1 MTTLL
6 DSTIRRDAQL
16 LRFGTYLKSEYI
28 TPAMQ
33 SLSKEL
39 PKLLVGF
46 DELNKSERTKLAR
59 EIRSQ
64 VSVSMGAMFDDI
76 TNELHLL
83 TDDEAEFML
92 DLYDDYT
99 TATMTALNA
108 AAVVS
113 TADNALI
120 SLESG
125 KRVTTGVWMDFVK
138 ENISTANKM
147 VDGVVLKGFRDGQSL
162 QSIVQEL
169 RGSYNRGTK
178 RYTGGVINGRM
189 TQYAETLALT
199 GVSHYANQARD
210 RFAVKNNDIIDSE
223 VFFATLDVSTTPT
236 CSSLHLNE
244 YKLTDPS
251 RPILPLH
258 YRERSV
264 KLYSGPGIDPLEG
277 NRPLVG
283 GKNSKAAREEFEKRK
298 ARQDALRN
306 ARAAKRA
313 EGELTPSTASKIRY
327 KGRSDSEIFDIES
340 VSAKTSAQSFY
351 ERQPTWFLD
360 EYFGSPTKTK
370 LFLDG
375 KLPIKSFTDI
385 AGRPL
390 TLKELKATAAGE
402 KAYRRAGLD

>member
-28 TPAMQ
+28 TPTMQ

-59 EIRSQ
+59 EIRNQ

-99 TATMTALNA
+99 TATMTALNT

-125 KRVTTGVWMDFVK
+125 GRASTGVWMDFVK
-138 ENISTANKM
+138 ENINTANKM
-147 VDGVVLKGFRDGQSL
+147 VDGVVLKGFRDGQTL
-162 QSIVQEL
+162 QSITQEL
-169 RGSYNRGTK
+169 RGSYNRSTK
-178 RYTGGVINGRM
+178 RYSGGVLNGRM
-189 TQYAETLALT
+189 TQYAETLART

-210 RFAVKNNDIIDSE
+210 RFAAKNDDIIDSS
-223 VFFATLDVSTTPT
+223 VFFATLDNRTTTT
-236 CSSLHLNE
+236 CLGFHLDKFKND
-244 YKLTDPS
+244 DPS
-251 RPILPLH
+251 KPVLPLH
-258 YRERSV
+258 YNERSV
-264 KLYSGPGIDPLEG
+264 YLYAGDGIDPLEG
-277 NRPLVG
+277 DRPLIG
-283 GKNSKAAREEFEKRK
+283 GKKSKEAQDEFE
-298 ARQDALRN
+298 ARQSRTG
-306 ARAAKRA
+306 KKV
-313 EGELTPSTASKIRY
+313 SY
-327 KGRSDSEIFDIES
+327 KGRKDSDIFKVEQ
-340 VSAKTSAQSFY
+340 VSAKVTSQQWL
-351 ERQPTWFLD
+351 ERQPRFFVESTLGK
-360 EYFGSPTKTK
+360 ERAA

-375 KLPIKSFTDI
+375 KLPIDRFTDM

-402 KAYRRAGLD
+402 KAYRLSGLD

>member
-28 TPAMQ
+28 TPTMQ

-59 EIRSQ
+59 EIRNQ

-99 TATMTALNA
+99 TATMAALNT

-120 SLESG
+120 SLGSG
-125 KRVTTGVWMDFVK
+125 GRTSTGVWMDFVK
-138 ENISTANKM
+138 ENINSANKM
-147 VDGVVLKGFRDGQSL
+147 VDGVVLKGFRDGQTL
-162 QSIVQEL
+162 QSITQEL

-178 RYTGGVINGRM
+178 RYSGGVLNGRM
-189 TQYAETLALT
+189 TQYAETLART

-210 RFAVKNNDIIDSE
+210 KFAAKNDDIIDSS
-223 VFFATLDVSTTPT
+223 VFFATLDNRTTKT
-236 CSSLHLNE
+236 CLSLHLNR
-244 YKLTDPS
+244 YALNDPKK
-251 RPILPLH
+251 PVLPLH
-258 YRERSV
+258 YNERSV
-264 KLYSGPGIDPLEG
+264 YLYAGKGIDPLEG
-277 NRPLVG
+277 DRPLIG
-283 GKNSKAAREEFEKRK
+283 GKKTKEAREEFG
-298 ARQDALRN
+298 ARQSRTD
-306 ARAAKRA
+306 KKV
-313 EGELTPSTASKIRY
+313 GY
-327 KGRSDSEIFDIES
+327 KGRADSDIFKVEQ
-340 VSAKTSAQSFY
+340 VSAKVTSQQWL
-351 ERQPTWFLD
+351 ERQPRFFVESTLGK
-360 EYFGSPTKTK
+360 ERAA

-375 KLPIKSFTDI
+375 KLPIDRFTDM

-402 KAYRRAGLD
+402 KAYRLSGLD